1 MIRLFIVLTIFFFSC
16 NNSNE
21 NKKTIESDTLV
32 KELISNDFLHW
43 VDSNKYDSIENSIV
57 KSLDF
62 YSADLSHYANI
73 DAEELSEGNF
83 DFFMPTLN
91 EILGKREV
99 KITVE
104 KTENFESGYEIN
116 INGLKVSLYSE
127 NDLENYRFWDIAPRN
142 FFKTMNIILENN
154 NLNERFYLL
163 YEGND
168 LGVMILT
175 EKQLEIFQKIYI
187 NDTKEIPYKP

>member
-21 NKKTIESDTLV
+21 KKKTIESDTLV

-62 YSADLSHYANI
+62 YSADLSRYANI

-91 EILGKREV
+91 EILGKRKV

-127 NDLENYRFWDIAPRN
+127 KDLENYRFWDIAPRN